1 MIRFYWIR
9 YLVNNYGNYDNFRFE
24 VPHLQIFENTSILMT
39 VGEIRGNPPVI
50 GNLPENS
57 NHSNEAYVSWRWKT
71 RIFKSCI
78 SIFQSCENLPI
89 CFDIFCTNYEN
100 NGKGQGLK
108 NPNRGESP
116 QFFGVGTHICPLCQK
131 WLPTEKHSH
140 AHKLWMNAQ
149 SLVILFSERA
159 WKIINLWKPTQTMN
173 ITHINLCFVCNEMGR
188 KYNKTTKRKK
198 TINGCSSTCFVEW
211 KRIL

>member
-1 MIRFYWIR
+1 MVI
-9 YLVNNYGNYDNFRFE
+9 NNDNCNNLRFE
-24 VPHLQIFENTSILMT
+24 VHHLQIFENTSILMT

-78 SIFQSCENLPI
+78 SIFKSCENLPI
-89 CFDIFCTNYEN
+89 CFHIFCTNYEN

-108 NPNRGESP
+108 SPNRGESP

-140 AHKLWMNAQ
+140 AHKLWMGAQ

-159 WKIINLWKPTQTMN
+159 WKIMNLWKPTQTFLMEKD
-173 ITHINLCFVCNEMGR
+173 FVKWFFPFKCQALLLVIFASLYFMVAAWIPIPHKNVQE
-188 KYNKTTKRKK
+188 K
-198 TINGCSSTCFVEW
+198 
-211 KRIL
+211 

>member
-1 MIRFYWIR
+1 MVI
-9 YLVNNYGNYDNFRFE
+9 NNDNCNNLRFE
-24 VPHLQIFENTSILMT
+24 VHHLQIFENTSILMT

-89 CFDIFCTNYEN
+89 CFHIFCTNYEN

-108 NPNRGESP
+108 TPNRGESP

-140 AHKLWMNAQ
+140 AHKLWMSAQ
-149 SLVILFSERA
+149 SRVVFFQWKSLENNKSVKTHTNFFNGKGFCKMILSFQMSGVA
-159 WKIINLWKPTQTMN
+159 TCY
-173 ITHINLCFVCNEMGR
+173 LC
-188 KYNKTTKRKK
+188 
-198 TINGCSSTCFVEW
+198 
-211 KRIL
+211 